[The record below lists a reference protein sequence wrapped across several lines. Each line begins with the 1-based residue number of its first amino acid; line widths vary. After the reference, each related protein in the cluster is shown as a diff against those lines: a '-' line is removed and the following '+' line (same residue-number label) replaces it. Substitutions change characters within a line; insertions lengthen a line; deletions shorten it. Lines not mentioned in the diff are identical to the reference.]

1 MKERI
6 VGLPSSAPNI
16 SIAATLEFPDNGPT
30 HVVLLLPVAGPTD
43 RDMSLGSRG
52 IYAEVAAQ
60 LAGANIASLRVADR
74 GVDGSEGDWLAT
86 DFDTRLADARTAL
99 HWMREHPELE
109 GARLGA
115 VGISEGGALAL
126 SLAAEGE
133 LDFAVALSTPMEDGV
148 TTLRAQR
155 DRLLDASQLLP
166 EHRTN
171 MRSESDRFLAA
182 LLSDDEATVREIL
195 GGPAGH
201 LILPPYGF
209 VPGDPTGRIRFA
221 LSPWYRSQ
229 VRYDIGATLSAIG
242 VPVYAAYGS
251 LDQVIDASRSV
262 ALLRQRLGH
271 EARIELIDGLNH
283 LMMPAV
289 TGSPLEYGQLPEVT
303 SAELWSAIAT
313 WIRAR

>member
-1 MKERI
+1 
-6 VGLPSSAPNI
+6 
-16 SIAATLEFPDNGPT
+16 
-30 HVVLLLPVAGPTD
+30 
-43 RDMSLGSRG
+43 
-52 IYAEVAAQ
+52 
-60 LAGANIASLRVADR
+60 
-74 GVDGSEGDWLAT
+74 
-86 DFDTRLADARTAL
+86 
-99 HWMREHPELE
+99 
-109 GARLGA
+109 
-115 VGISEGGALAL
+115 
-126 SLAAEGE
+126 
-133 LDFAVALSTPMEDGV
+133 MEDGV

-229 VRYDIGATLSAIG
+229 VLYDIGATLSAIG

-251 LDQVIDASRSV
+251 LDQVIDAPRSV

-283 LMMPAV
+283 LMMPAA
-289 TGSPLEYGQLPEVT
+289 TGIFS
-303 SAELWSAIAT
+303 SADRFGIDNDLVFISHAHANKQRKYTRQERHVDRSFN
-313 WIRAR
+313 ARPTAWCECFRRNQVFWPNSNSVS